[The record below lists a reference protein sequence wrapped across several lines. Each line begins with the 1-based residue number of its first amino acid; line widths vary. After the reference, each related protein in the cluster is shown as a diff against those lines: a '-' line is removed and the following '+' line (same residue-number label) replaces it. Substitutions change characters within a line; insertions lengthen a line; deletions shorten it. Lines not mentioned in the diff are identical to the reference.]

1 VITLCN
7 LVSMVQKCCRC
18 IGLRVG
24 TVLIALLVFGTS
36 ILGAYTAF
44 AFVDT
49 TTPFS
54 TSLGYI
60 NGVWHV
66 VKGIICL
73 GGLYGAYSQDK
84 RLVHLFAVIISVTAM
99 IHLVFGIGLVVVGFK
114 NQDRLVD
121 LCLHKVNVSATSG
134 LSWQPDHVWLSPFDK
149 RADSNTTTTTST
161 TSTDNTA
168 SCQTAVKWYLA
179 TFISITI
186 ITVILTFYFAAVV
199 YRYRDEL
206 EENHKHRQLGSDF
219 GPSGVSID
227 PK

>member
-1 VITLCN
+1 
-7 LVSMVQKCCRC
+7 

-24 TVLIALLVFGTS
+24 TILIALLVFGTS

-60 NGVWHV
+60 NGIWHV
-66 VKGIICL
+66 VKGIICI
-73 GGLYGAYSQDK
+73 GGLYGAYTEDK

-121 LCLHKVNVSATSG
+121 LCLHKINVTSTSG
-134 LSWQPDHVWLSPFDK
+134 LSWQPNHVWLTPFNK
-149 RADSNTTTTTST
+149 RANSTTTPTTTATPTETST
-161 TSTDNTA
+161 ATSTDSTTTDNTA
-168 SCQTAVKWYLA
+168 SCQTAVK
-179 TFISITI
+179 
-186 ITVILTFYFAAVV
+186 
-199 YRYRDEL
+199 
-206 EENHKHRQLGSDF
+206 
-219 GPSGVSID
+219 
-227 PK
+227 